1 MDDGGKFERETR
13 GGTDNITYYFN
24 FICGP
29 VRVR

>member
-1 MDDGGKFERETR
+1 MDDGAKFERETR
-13 GGTDNITYYFN
+13 GETDNITYYFN